1 MQLNGKTAFLFPG
14 QGSQAVGMLAE
25 LAETR
30 GEVVET
36 FATASDALGY
46 DLWTL
51 CQSGPEAQ
59 LNRTEFTQPAML
71 AADVATWR
79 VWQALDGPVPGAMA
93 GHSLGEYAALVAA
106 GSLAFED
113 ALRLV
118 RRRGQLMQAAVP
130 EGEGA
135 MAAILGLEDAVL
147 EELCEAHADDG
158 VVGCANY
165 NAPGQVVIAGAR
177 EAVDRVCEAAK
188 DAGARRALPLPV
200 SVPSHCDLMR
210 GAADELAAELAAVAI
225 AAPSVPVIHNADVA
239 CHDTPDAIRSILARQ
254 LWQPVRWTATVQAL
268 VDAGC
273 ERFAECGPGKVLAGL
288 NRRISRPSAISAL
301 VSREALETL
310 KTEIKP

>member
-1 MQLNGKTAFLFPG
+1 MHLHGKTAFLFPG

-25 LAETR
+25 LAQAR
-30 GEVVET
+30 DEVAMT
-36 FATASDALGY
+36 FADASDALGY
-46 DLWTL
+46 DLWAL
-51 CQSGPEAQ
+51 CQSGPEDQ
-59 LNRTEFTQPAML
+59 LNRTEYTQPAML
-71 AADVATWR
+71 AADIATWR
-79 VWQALDGPVPGAMA
+79 VWEALDGPMPGALA

-106 GSLAFED
+106 GSLAFDD

-147 EELCEAHADDG
+147 ESLCEAQADGD
-158 VVGCANY
+158 VVSCANY

-177 EAVDRVCEAAK
+177 EAVGRVCDAAK

-210 GAADELAAELAAVAI
+210 DAAEALAAELAAIDI
-225 AAPSVPVIHNADVA
+225 APPSIPVIHNADVGR
-239 CHDTPDAIRSILARQ
+239 HDTPDGIRAILARQ

-268 VDAGC
+268 VDAGYD
-273 ERFAECGPGKVLAGL
+273 RFAECGPGKVLAGL
-288 NRRISRPSAISAL
+288 NRRISRPSTISAL
-301 VSREALETL
+301 VSLEVLETL
-310 KTEIKP
+310 KTEMNP